1 MTVQFQRLEKCHGIL
16 TAVISN
22 LSENEA
28 HDALNQMVGTQCYTG
43 IYTTRLQC
51 SSDISEPK
59 YMIVQYASGQYA
71 YTRMHIRK
79 YVYTVYARMPH

>member
-1 MTVQFQRLEKCHGIL
+1 MADRNTSSSANQISIPLLTIVFLTVQFQRLEKCHGIL

-43 IYTTRLQC
+43 IFPTYLYPAC
-51 SSDISEPK
+51 FMKLE
-59 YMIVQYASGQYA
+59 
-71 YTRMHIRK
+71 
-79 YVYTVYARMPH
+79 